1 MITHKIPLPFR
12 QEALLQLKAGDRV
25 LLSGTIYAAR
35 DEAHKR
41 LIALKHAGEELPVDL
56 SNQVIYYVGPAPS
69 KPGQVIN
76 SAGPTTAK
84 RMDKHM
90 SDMLELGVKGFIGK
104 GERGAEAREL
114 MKGKAI
120 YMAALGGVAA
130 KQAQSIVAQEVIA
143 FEDAGMEAL
152 RKLEVVDFPVI
163 VIDDFNGQDYYE
175 LRNSL

>member
-1 MITHKIPLPFR
+1 MHTHRITLPLTR
-12 QEALLQLKAGDRV
+12 EDLKHISSGDRL

-41 LIALKHAGEELPVDL
+41 LIDLKKATLPLPVDFTDT
-56 SNQVIYYVGPAPS
+56 VIYYVGPAPT

-84 RMDKHM
+84 RMDKYTE
-90 SDMLELGVKGFIGK
+90 DILELGVVGLIGK
-104 GERGAEAREL
+104 GERGEHTRKL
-114 MKGKAI
+114 LKGRAI

-130 KQAQSIVAQEVIA
+130 KQSKTIRKQEIIA

-152 RKLEVVDFPVI
+152 RRLEVEDFPVI
-163 VIDDFNGQDYYE
+163 VINDIQGNDAYQMRE
-175 LRNSL
+175 S